1 MKAMPKKAL
10 IVDNNYFFVEFL
22 SELLEKRGYLVIKAY
37 DGKDGISKLQN
48 GVVDIVFAD
57 LIMPKV
63 DVRQFIEFIRM
74 KFQENH
80 IPVVALS
87 GTVIEQMSELDK
99 IGANYYIP
107 KGPIDK
113 LTVQLNDFM
122 AEIEAQPNFSPTEKK
137 ILENGNIFPRREAM
151 ELLNRLKFHRAI
163 IENLGVGVL
172 VVDKDTRVLNAN
184 PLALAIVQKSGVD
197 VLNCRIGDS
206 FPSQERTELK
216 NALKRV
222 VKEPQLKKV
231 SFYSTFNHLPIRTT
245 VSPIVFEDNQ
255 AGWVIALEEL
265 DNLNE

>member
-1 MKAMPKKAL
+1 MPRKAL
-10 IVDNNYFFVEFL
+10 IVDNNYFFVEFV
-22 SELLEKRGYLVIKAY
+22 SELLEKRGYLVLKAY
-37 DGKDGISKLQN
+37 DGKDGISLLEN
-48 GVVDIVFAD
+48 GAVDIIFAD

-74 KFQENH
+74 KFQENP
-80 IPVVALS
+80 IPIVALS
-87 GTVIEQMSELDK
+87 GTVIEQISELDE
-99 IGANYYIP
+99 IGADYYIP

-122 AEIEAQPNFSPTEKK
+122 VEIEAQPDFTPTEKK
-137 ILENGNIFPRREAM
+137 ILENGTVFPRREAM

-163 IENLGVGVL
+163 IENLGVGVI

-184 PLALAIVQKSGVD
+184 SLALDIVQKSVVD
-197 VLNCRIGDS
+197 VLNCRIGDL

-216 NALKRV
+216 NALKQV

-231 SFYSTFNHLPIRTT
+231 SFYSTFNHLPTRTT
-245 VSPIVFEDNQ
+245 VSPIVFDDSQ
-255 AGWVIALEEL
+255 AGWVVALEES

>member
-1 MKAMPKKAL
+1 MPRKAL
-10 IVDNNYFFVEFL
+10 IVDNNYFFVEFV
-22 SELLEKRGYLVIKAY
+22 SELLEKRGYLVLKAY
-37 DGKDGISKLQN
+37 DGKDGISLLEN
-48 GVVDIVFAD
+48 GAVDIIFAD

-74 KFQENH
+74 KFQENP
-80 IPVVALS
+80 IPIVALS
-87 GTVIEQMSELDK
+87 GTVIEQISELDE
-99 IGANYYIP
+99 IGADYYIP

-122 AEIEAQPNFSPTEKK
+122 VEIEAQPDFTPTEKK
-137 ILENGNIFPRREAM
+137 ILENGTVFPRREAM

-163 IENLGVGVL
+163 IENLGVGVI

-184 PLALAIVQKSGVD
+184 SLALDIVQKSVVD
-197 VLNCRIGDS
+197 VLNCRIGDL

-216 NALKRV
+216 NALKQV

-231 SFYSTFNHLPIRTT
+231 SFYSTFNHLPTRTT
-245 VSPIVFEDNQ
+245 VSPIVFDDSQ
-255 AGWVIALEEL
+255 AGWVIALEES

>member
-1 MKAMPKKAL
+1 MKAMKKKAL

-37 DGKDGISKLQN
+37 DGKDGISNLEN
-48 GVVDIVFAD
+48 GAVDIIFAD

-63 DVRQFIEFIRM
+63 DVRQFIEFVRM
-74 KFQENH
+74 KFQQNH
-80 IPVVALS
+80 IPIVALS

-99 IGANYYIP
+99 IGADYYIP

-122 AEIEAQPNFSPTEKK
+122 AEIEAQPYFSPAEKK
-137 ILENGNIFPRREAM
+137 IFENGNIFPRREAM

-163 IENLGVGVL
+163 IENLGVGVI
-172 VVDKDTRVLNAN
+172 VVDNDTRVLNAN
-184 PLALAIVQKSGVD
+184 SSALDIVKKSAVD
-197 VLNCRIGDS
+197 VLNCRIDEL

-231 SFYSTFNHLPIRTT
+231 SFYSTFNHVPTRAT
-245 VSPIVFEDNQ
+245 VSPIVFEDSQ
-255 AGWVIALEEL
+255 AGWVIALEES